1 MEQFG
6 ALLKARRS
14 ELGLTQASVAIA
26 AGVAVTYYSDLE
38 RSYAKPGKAP
48 VRPSDENIKAL
59 ASALKTPEAS
69 LHSAMG
75 RMELPAEKIERI
87 TAEHEELEELEE
99 TGQYIAQYRDL
110 SPRNRRIVNQLIKQL
125 DEEGD

>member
-1 MEQFG
+1 
-6 ALLKARRS
+6 
-14 ELGLTQASVAIA
+14 
-26 AGVAVTYYSDLE
+26 
-38 RSYAKPGKAP
+38 
-48 VRPSDENIKAL
+48 
-59 ASALKTPEAS
+59 
-69 LHSAMG
+69 MG